1 MFFDVACVCTVH
13 NTYFVFLLLCV
24 PISDYQYVF
33 VAPESGEFL
42 LAFARRNVPIDK
54 VFVAAAERGLEWR
67 IVDDSPE
74 GISGVEPIY
83 SFTFKAKK

>member
-1 MFFDVACVCTVH
+1 
-13 NTYFVFLLLCV
+13 
-24 PISDYQYVF
+24 
-33 VAPESGEFL
+33 
-42 LAFARRNVPIDK
+42 VPIDK
-54 VFVAAAERGLEWR
+54 VFAAAAERGLEWK